1 VAVGWLSETPGAR
14 PLEDKAVLSRCSF
27 RPARLHEPIRIPIAD
42 MRVEKSAVRFSREE
56 STTERHGHA
65 FISIGLA
72 AHEGN
77 KERRVIRLIPD
88 TQNGGR
94 GGGNHVLS
102 TRISAMSFQP
112 LDAGAAR
119 VVLKSAA
126 LARRAWP

>member
-1 VAVGWLSETPGAR
+1 MS
-14 PLEDKAVLSRCSF
+14 
-27 RPARLHEPIRIPIAD
+27 
-42 MRVEKSAVRFSREE
+42 VEKSAVRFSREE

-65 FISIGLA
+65 FIGIGLA

-94 GGGNHVLS
+94 GGGGNHVLS